1 MSERAPSIGVLV
13 VDDSAVARRLLV
25 HILNSDPGLRVIGE
39 AANGDEAVRVATRS
53 RPDVIVMDV
62 VMPSMGGLEAT
73 RRIMERLP
81 TPVILVSAHYYP
93 GDVRKTFEALEAGA
107 LALMVQ
113 PSGPE
118 ASTFAADAA
127 ALTSTVKLMAEVKV
141 I

>member
-39 AANGDEAVRVATRS
+39 AANGDEAVRMATRY

-81 TPVILVSAHYYP
+81 TPVVLVSAHYHS
-93 GDVRKTFEALEAGA
+93 GDAGKSTEALASGA
-107 LALMVQ
+107 LTILAK
-113 PSGPE
+113 PGGPK
-118 ASTFAADAA
+118 AA
-127 ALTSTVKLMAEVKV
+127 
-141 I
+141 